1 MTVIGSEPITHKN
14 RYGDVYTFT
23 EDEDGN
29 ILWEGPFLYCR
40 NGFPNDYTKAYDAYV
55 NDLDGQQAMNISDFI
70 KEVTRY
76 DSDNGGY
83 TDIGK
88 KYSKEIT
95 TLFELITM
103 VDPSGGP
110 YLSSDMAV
118 ESISEELT
126 GLVIDRFESVET
138 GWKIFLKNG

>member
-1 MTVIGSEPITHKN
+1 MMVTGSEPITHKN

-110 YLSSDMAV
+110 YIARGHSTHLISKTFKKGTVDQFI
-118 ESISEELT
+118 SIDT
-126 GLVIDRFESVET
+126 GY
-138 GWKIFLKNG
+138 KIIISR